1 MNLVFNTTSRE
12 KARGL
17 DKYTTDEEIVSRLRE
32 LGIDYDDIIKYCR
45 LESMDYIAALLRYI
59 DDRIKMGFVDDIKK
73 YTQKGLPYGKYDV
86 NKYMIEL

>member
-1 MNLVFNTTSRE
+1 
-12 KARGL
+12 
-17 DKYTTDEEIVSRLRE
+17 
-32 LGIDYDDIIKYCR
+32 
-45 LESMDYIAALLRYI
+45 MDYIAALLRYI

>member
-1 MNLVFNTTSRE
+1 MNTTVDNFNTTSRE

-32 LGIDYDDIIKYCR
+32 LGIDYDDIIK
-45 LESMDYIAALLRYI
+45 
-59 DDRIKMGFVDDIKK
+59 MGFVDDIKK